1 MSNPNIEINDKFYG
15 SNNKFRDYSK
25 VDTIYEIKD
34 GLYKGLSDNEIVE
47 KVGKDYDWTGTNYR
61 DSIEATMMLDND
73 NSLKGFIKNNIGKGA
88 TSSAITAIVLN
99 YLLKKGVSKAV
110 AIKISPLVAGTIFA
124 IDEVSKLKEFRNI
137 GSNGRAALILALGK
151 EKERGIEAAK
161 TARWYQK
168 KYIAYAFY
176 EGAKKIYN
184 EDNFDNYS
192 KTEKLLFT
200 KSYENWPKEQ
210 QDFLKKAIKAS
221 GKEKETEK
229 IIKAQKLLYRY
240 TNGGNYTDEK
250 DEKVTYSAGNPNW
263 YNNRK
268 KTPDWGPYNG
278 M

>member
-1 MSNPNIEINDKFYG
+1 MTEIKEKSKAFEKLEILYTKKNKVEINGTKRESKIKKSKDNTPNTLMSNPNIEINDKFYG

-25 VDTIYEIKD
+25 VDTIYEIKN

-47 KVGKDYDWTGTNYR
+47 KVGKDYDRTGTNYR
-61 DSIEATMMLDND
+61 DAIEATMMLDND

-168 KYIAYAFY
+168 K
-176 EGAKKIYN
+176 IY
-184 EDNFDNYS
+184 S
-192 KTEKLLFT
+192 LC
-200 KSYENWPKEQ
+200 
-210 QDFLKKAIKAS
+210 FL
-221 GKEKETEK
+221 
-229 IIKAQKLLYRY
+229 
-240 TNGGNYTDEK
+240 
-250 DEKVTYSAGNPNW
+250 
-263 YNNRK
+263 
-268 KTPDWGPYNG
+268 
-278 M
+278 